1 MKVVDWKHK
10 WKLRRFHIFKK
21 MESPDKRV
29 SAIQWHPSKP
39 SWLGIGGRTGTFWMY
54 NQSIDLTY
62 EVYSSSDL
70 LSDGIQGIGFNTSQN
85 EYVYTVSNISLKC
98 CNYRSWKKSNLIS
111 IDEEYNSCWLT
122 CMDVH
127 RDGKSIYV
135 GDDKG
140 GLVVHHLDSGQNSW
154 REGKGK
160 KLHTSKIR
168 HLEFNPQKHKSQIT
182 QVSETYFGQKAYISS
197 SCHIFQEDSHLAYWF
212 NPHWAQ
218 RKLLCYLNLGNPM
231 DVQERHITNRKYRDS
246 GCKGNS
252 IGLKLVGFVPLEST
266 VFDSLDK
273 KVCHPLLALTGEAG
287 DMTDI
292 NALNPHSWIST
303 GGGPYPHNLTN
314 PEYPVTSEAALRDAN
329 LMVTAS
335 LDKTVKLWDIRML
348 DDCVQS
354 LQHGFGVAAAKFSR
368 TNGCYLLSTDMS
380 NELRVYK
387 APLWR
392 LEHKIEH
399 EHRFIPCCY
408 LSDFTDNMVYK
419 QMRKRK
425 GRWEMTLP
433 AQITF
438 RALATLR
445 GCKQGIL

>member
-1 MKVVDWKHK
+1 MDDQKKKLTTSGKGSNAKENKKSSAGKSETSPRKRHCPTSSRENVPSKKQSVKNFAEELECEKFFGKNTKLYQKNFVQAFCQHERGYNKSSAMQRVVDWKHK

-168 HLEFNPQKHKSQIT
+168 HLEFNPQ
-182 QVSETYFGQKAYISS
+182 
-197 SCHIFQEDSHLAYWF
+197 
-212 NPHWAQ
+212 
-218 RKLLCYLNLGNPM
+218 
-231 DVQERHITNRKYRDS
+231 
-246 GCKGNS
+246 
-252 IGLKLVGFVPLEST
+252 
-266 VFDSLDK
+266 
-273 KVCHPLLALTGEAG
+273 
-287 DMTDI
+287 
-292 NALNPHSWIST
+292 
-303 GGGPYPHNLTN
+303 
-314 PEYPVTSEAALRDAN
+314 DAN

-399 EHRFIPCCY
+399 EHRFIPSLTHFKASWHPLADLFLVGSFPDIPIEDKL
-408 LSDFTDNMVYK
+408 LSKELRGVDVYSAK
-419 QMRKRK
+419 T
-425 GRWEMTLP
+425 GRLCHQLTESRLLISLCEFNC
-433 AQITF
+433 AGQV
-438 RALATLR
+438 LATSASRLGYVSLWHQR
-445 GCKQGIL
+445 T